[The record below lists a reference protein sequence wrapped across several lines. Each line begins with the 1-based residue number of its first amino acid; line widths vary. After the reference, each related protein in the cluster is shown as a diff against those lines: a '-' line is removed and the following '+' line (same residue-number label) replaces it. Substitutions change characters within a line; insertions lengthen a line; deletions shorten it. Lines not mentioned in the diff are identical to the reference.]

1 MGNYK
6 VEAKRLY
13 VYELVIQADSEAEA
27 YAKLDEWTADDFTD
41 YETNAVW
48 DFDVFGTD
56 EPVTKGLEN
65 V

>member
-6 VEAKRLY
+6 LEATRLY

-27 YAKLDEWTADDFTD
+27 YAKLDEWIADDFTD
-41 YETNAVW
+41 YRTNVVW
-48 DFDVFGTD
+48 DFDVYETD